1 MSMIPVLVKRDFTS
15 RVKGAAYIITTVIG
29 VLVIAGLSFIP
40 PLMDQLFTGL
50 GPKSI
55 DFYVYE
61 QPSAASIVPYLIQV
75 GETRENVTVRTAEG
89 ATEKELYQRVL
100 DEKLSGLLLV
110 DGPLYTL
117 VAADVSNMMV
127 NDEIEGIINQALTRM
142 NAERLGLSDED
153 MAGLFS
159 RVDLKVREISP
170 SGEDGEEMDSVAHTQ
185 AMVLA
190 YFLLF
195 MIYMALIL
203 YGNMV
208 ASGVAEEKSSRIME
222 VMVATVKPTELML
235 GKIIGV
241 GALGLLQFI
250 IWITTGLIVTSLTK
264 SGTLGNL
271 LGIVGPLSTIPLS
284 TIMWFGLY
292 FILGYFFYASIF
304 AAAGALVSR
313 VEEVSQVVTVIM
325 MLIIVGFFAA
335 YISFLNPNSA
345 LAVTTS
351 MIPFTAPMVMFARI
365 VLANPPLSQV
375 LASVAIMLASILA
388 GTWVSAKI
396 YRVGIL
402 MYGKRPSIRQV
413 FILLKE
419 GA

>member
-1 MSMIPVLVKRDFTS
+1 MIPVLVKRDFTS

-40 PLMDQLFTGL
+40 PLMDQLFSSL

-55 DFYVYE
+55 EFYVYE
-61 QPSAASIVPYLIQV
+61 QPSETSIVPYLLQV
-75 GETRENVTVRTAEG
+75 GDMRDNVTVRVAEG
-89 ATEKELYQRVL
+89 ASEKELYQRVL
-100 DEKLSGLLLV
+100 DENLAGLLLV
-110 DGPLYTL
+110 DGPLYTF

-127 NDEIEGIINQALTRM
+127 NDEIEGIINQAITRM

-153 MAGLFS
+153 MMGLFQ

-170 SGEDGEEMDSVAHTQ
+170 AGEDGKDVDSVAHTQ

-222 VMVATVKPTELML
+222 VMVSTVKPSELML

-250 IWITTGLIVTSLTK
+250 IWIATGLIVTTLTK
-264 SGTLGNL
+264 SGILGNL
-271 LGIVGPLSTIPLS
+271 LGVGSLSTIPLS
-284 TIMWFGLY
+284 TILWFGLY

-365 VLANPPLSQV
+365 VLANPPISQV
-375 LASVAIMLASILA
+375 FASIAIMIASIMA

-396 YRVGIL
+396 YRIGIL

-413 FILLKE
+413 FTLLKD
-419 GA
+419 GV

>member
-1 MSMIPVLVKRDFTS
+1 MNMIPVLVKRDFTS
-15 RVKGAAYIITTVIG
+15 RVKGAAYIITTLIG

-40 PLMDQLFTGL
+40 PLMDQLFSSL
-50 GPKSI
+50 GPKNLE
-55 DFYVYE
+55 FYVYE
-61 QPSAASIVPYLIQV
+61 QPGEPSIVPYLLQV
-75 GETRENVTVRTAEG
+75 GEMRDNVTIRAAEG

-100 DEKLSGLLLV
+100 DEDLTGLLLV

-117 VAADVSNMMV
+117 VVADVSNVMV
-127 NDEIEGIINQALTRM
+127 NDEIEGILNQSLTRM

-153 MAGLFS
+153 MAGLFP
-159 RVDLKVREISP
+159 RIDLKVREISP
-170 SGEDGEEMDSVAHTQ
+170 SGEDGDELDSVAHTQ

-222 VMVATVKPTELML
+222 VMVSTVKPSELML

-241 GALGLLQFI
+241 GALGLLQFV
-250 IWITTGLIVTSLTK
+250 IWIATGLLVTSLTK
-264 SGTLGNL
+264 SGVLGSL
-271 LGIVGPLSTIPLS
+271 LGIMGPLSTIPLS

-313 VEEVSQVVTVIM
+313 VEEVSQVVTIIM

-375 LASVAIMLASILA
+375 FASVAIMLASILA
-388 GTWVSAKI
+388 GTWISAKI

-413 FILLKE
+413 FRLLKD
-419 GA
+419 GI